1 MTVPSPV
8 AIHDRLQ
15 VARTLPERT
24 APIRVAFVMHWMRVA
39 GAEMLVDRM
48 IRDFG
53 PRIVP
58 TVICLDE
65 IGPLGEQLRRDG
77 VEVVCVE
84 RRPGR
89 DLRAAWRIARLI
101 RSREIEIIHAHQYT
115 PFFYSA
121 LARLLGGWRA
131 RLIFTEH
138 GRHFPDHVSPL
149 RRFANRHVFSRFP
162 DRINAVCQFSANALR
177 EIDGFG
183 RQSIEVIY
191 NGVDPT
197 AFRPAT
203 DRPALRR
210 ELGLSADRKY
220 VVTVARFHPIKD
232 HRTLLEAFA
241 RVAQRLPNVDL
252 VLVGDGPL
260 RVDLETQARELGLA
274 ERVQFWG
281 VRRDVARILQAADL
295 FVLPSISEAASLTL
309 LEAMSCGC
317 PVVVTDVGGNP
328 EIVREGVD
336 GLRVPRGNSAAMAA
350 AIERLASDPAQCEAF
365 GASARQRVCEVFD
378 QSAAIGQFL
387 HLFEELA
394 PVGRRAVGS

>member
-1 MTVPSPV
+1 MIAETSVTSPQADQLATV
-8 AIHDRLQ
+8 A
-15 VARTLPERT
+15 
-24 APIRVAFVMHWMRVA
+24 APIRVGFVMHWMRVA

-48 IRDFG
+48 IRDLG
-53 PRIVP
+53 PQIIP

-65 IGPLGEQLRRDG
+65 IGPLGEQLSREG

-89 DLRAAWRIARLI
+89 DLRAAWRIAKLV
-101 RSREIEIIHAHQYT
+101 RSRQIEILHAHQYT

-121 LARLLGGWRA
+121 IARLLGGWRA

-162 DRINAVCQFSANALR
+162 DRINAVCRFSADAVR
-177 EIDGFG
+177 DVDGFR
-183 RQSIEVIY
+183 RQPIQVIY

-197 AFRPAT
+197 EFRPAT
-203 DRPALRR
+203 DRPALLR
-210 ELGLSADRKY
+210 ELGLLPDRKY

-232 HRTLLEAFA
+232 HSTLLTAFA
-241 RVAQRLPNVDL
+241 RVARQLPDVDL
-252 VLVGDGPL
+252 LLVGDGPL
-260 RVDLETQARELGLA
+260 RPELEAQATELGIVD
-274 ERVQFWG
+274 RVQFWG

-309 LEAMSCGC
+309 LEAMACGC

-328 EIVREGVD
+328 EIVREGID
-336 GLRVPRGNSAAMAA
+336 GLRVPRGDSTAMAA
-350 AIERLASDPAQCEAF
+350 AIERLAADSAQREAF
-365 GASARQRVCEVFD
+365 GVSARQRICDVFD
-378 QSAAIGQFL
+378 QSAAIQQFAR
-387 HLFEELA
+387 LFEELSPA
-394 PVGRRAVGS
+394 GRRGGGT

>member
-1 MTVPSPV
+1 MIAETSMTPPHADRTAPV
-8 AIHDRLQ
+8 A
-15 VARTLPERT
+15 
-24 APIRVAFVMHWMRVA
+24 APIRVGFVMHWMRVA

-48 IRDFG
+48 IRDLG
-53 PRIVP
+53 PQIIP

-65 IGPLGEQLRRDG
+65 IGPLGEQLRREG

-89 DLRAAWRIARLI
+89 DFRAAWRIGKLV
-101 RSREIEIIHAHQYT
+101 RSRQIQILHAHQYT

-121 LARLLGGWRA
+121 IAQLLGGWRA

-138 GRHFPDHVSPL
+138 GRHFPDHVSSL

-162 DRINAVCQFSANALR
+162 DRINAVCRFSADAVR
-177 EIDGFG
+177 DVDGFR
-183 RQSIEVIY
+183 RQPIQVIY

-197 AFRPAT
+197 VFRPAA

-210 ELGLSADRKY
+210 ELGLLPDRKY

-232 HRTLLEAFA
+232 HRTLLTAFA
-241 RVAQRLPNVDL
+241 RVARHLPEVDL
-252 VLVGDGPL
+252 LLVGDGPL
-260 RVDLETQARELGLA
+260 RAELEAQCRELGIA
-274 ERVQFWG
+274 DRVQFWG
-281 VRRDVARILQAADL
+281 VRRDVAHILQAADL

-309 LEAMSCGC
+309 LEAMACGC

-336 GLRVPRGNSAAMAA
+336 GLRVPRGDSVAMAT
-350 AIERLASDPAQCEAF
+350 AIERLAGDSPRCAALGE
-365 GASARQRVCEVFD
+365 SARQRVCDVFD
-378 QSAAIGQFL
+378 QSAAIQQFAR
-387 HLFEELA
+387 LFEELS
-394 PVGRRAVGS
+394 PVAREGAGT

>member
-1 MTVPSPV
+1 MTLPSPAAIDDRGRV
-8 AIHDRLQ
+8 AL
-15 VARTLPERT
+15 AASASA
-24 APIRVAFVMHWMRVA
+24 APVRVAFVMHWMRVA

-65 IGPLGEQLRRDG
+65 VGPLGEQLRRDG

-89 DLRAAWRIARLI
+89 DFRAAWRIAKLLRL
-101 RSREIEIIHAHQYT
+101 RRIEIVHAHQYT

-121 LARLLGGWRA
+121 LARLLGGWRTK
-131 RLIFTEH
+131 LIFTEH
-138 GRHFPDHVSPL
+138 GRHYPDHVSPL
-149 RRFANRHVFSRFP
+149 RRFVNRHVFSRFP
-162 DRINAVCQFSANALR
+162 DRINAVCQFSADALR
-177 EIDGFG
+177 EIDGFQ
-183 RQSIEVIY
+183 RRPIQVIY

-197 AFRPAT
+197 EFRPAA

-210 ELGLSADRKY
+210 ELGLSTDRRY

-232 HRTLLEAFA
+232 HRTLLEAFS
-241 RVAQRLPNVDL
+241 RVARHLPDVDL

-260 RVDLETQARELGLA
+260 RADLETQTRELGLID
-274 ERVQFWG
+274 RVQFWG

-309 LEAMSCGC
+309 LEAMACGC

-328 EIVREGVD
+328 EIVRQGID
-336 GLRVPRGNSAAMAA
+336 GLRVPRGDAAAMAA
-350 AIERLASDPAQCEAF
+350 AIGRLAAAPEQRAEF
-365 GASARQRVCEVFD
+365 GDSARQRVCETFD
-378 QSAAIGQFL
+378 QAVAIQKFL
-387 HLFEELA
+387 HLFEDLA
-394 PVGRRAVGS
+394 PAGREGTST